1 MLSSYISSMRE
12 RYNASFGSCHLPSSF
27 PQTLH
32 FPKNCGLKK
41 QNWNHK
47 SQTSLPV
54 MLLTHT
60 ALSVQ
65 RGLKLLSCE
74 CKQKFCSYIWED
86 SAEIIEHIRNRG
98 HFLLISTMKAG
109 CFFCELF
116 KCLLFH
122 RQISHY
128 IYMINWVTHQIL
140 GFKFKMPWRCFPLSS
155 VKLHRERVIPDKCYP
170 WDLALKIHIKSK
182 QSKSQVRVDVILL
195 SGTKVAQSY
204 KHWNSETLPQ
214 LAQKVICTHF
224 STPAAQGPEQIE
236 CFTSPVDSLCLPLIA
251 K

>member
-1 MLSSYISSMRE
+1 MKKIKGHPAPFPTDVCGERTVLAGFFLQTWISDNSQPGLHIGILLLHPSAVLMLSSYISSMRE
-12 RYNASFGSCHLPSSF
+12 RYNASFGSCHLPCSF
-27 PQTLH
+27 PPTLH

-47 SQTSLPV
+47 SQILLPV

-86 SAEIIEHIRNRG
+86 SAEIIEHIRNHG

-128 IYMINWVTHQIL
+128 IYMINRVTHQIL
-140 GFKFKMPWRCFPLSS
+140 GFKFKMPW
-155 VKLHRERVIPDKCYP
+155 
-170 WDLALKIHIKSK
+170 KSNT
-182 QSKSQVRVDVILL
+182 R
-195 SGTKVAQSY
+195 
-204 KHWNSETLPQ
+204 
-214 LAQKVICTHF
+214 
-224 STPAAQGPEQIE
+224 
-236 CFTSPVDSLCLPLIA
+236 
-251 K
+251 